1 MPFKQ
6 HLVTISFDVCR
17 FIFKCARLPK
27 VPILLCSTKGQGLV
41 QSTKARIGLA
51 SFQQRWKRHRAVV
64 DTAAALPLP
73 CILHLDCIELAYCYV
88 LVMLDVTRLAWRS
101 KKARLPTSS
110 DIGLKFHSKRGTSR
124 ESGIMLTPPRRAASL
139 FYANKKWISQN
150 MFSL

>member
-1 MPFKQ
+1 MFVDLFSSAKK
-6 HLVTISFDVCR
+6 TT
-17 FIFKCARLPK
+17 KCQFCFA
-27 VPILLCSTKGQGLV
+27 SESLV
-41 QSTKARIGLA
+41 QSTKTRIGLA

-64 DTAAALPLP
+64 VVDDGLAP

-124 ESGIMLTPPRRAASL
+124 ESGIMLTPPRGVPFLRQQKMNFAKYVFFVKVCFFGNCILS
-139 FYANKKWISQN
+139 
-150 MFSL
+150 